1 MDAERATYVNV
12 LFNSD
17 VTNFVGSFTCVVRNV
32 RGIVQ
37 ETTILNGE
45 EVATIQREMVV
56 GILFGK
62 LDKDHYKWML
72 SIH

>member
-1 MDAERATYVNV
+1 MDAERATYVNI

-17 VTNFVGSFTCVVRNV
+17 VANFVGSFTCVVSNV

-45 EVATIQREMVV
+45 KVATIQQETVDQL
-56 GILFGK
+56 GF
-62 LDKDHYKWML
+62 L
-72 SIH
+72 S